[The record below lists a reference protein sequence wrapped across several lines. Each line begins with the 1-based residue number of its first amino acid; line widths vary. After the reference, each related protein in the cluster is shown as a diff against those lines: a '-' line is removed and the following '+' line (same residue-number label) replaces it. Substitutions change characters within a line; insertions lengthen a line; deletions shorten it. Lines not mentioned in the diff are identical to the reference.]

1 MTWTLRGGRWQS
13 AERAHGCL
21 DGVDLLPLTAAHVT
35 GATGGRVVRGT
46 SSDPIGRIAIDSRT
60 VRPGD
65 FFVAIRGERFDGHA
79 FVGEAVER
87 GAAGVMV
94 QDASRVPGA
103 AALVIEVDD
112 TTRALQQVARDVRR
126 RSGARVAAV
135 TGSAG
140 KTTTKEIAAEFL
152 SSRYR
157 VFRNKGNLNNHIGL
171 PLSLLELRARPDVA
185 VVELGMNHAGEIRTL
200 IGIAEPE
207 VRVWTNVGDAHIGHF
222 GSPEAIA
229 DAKAEI
235 TEQAR
240 RDDVLIANADDA
252 RVMNRTGQFPG
263 RVVTF
268 GIDTRA
274 DVRATGVKQ
283 KGIEGTEATVT
294 TRQGEVRIETPL
306 VGMGNLANV
315 LAATAVA
322 LEFDVTL
329 DELRERAAH
338 LTPAAHRGELLR
350 LPGGITL
357 LDDSYNS
364 SPSALKRA
372 LEVVASTTGSARKVA
387 VLGEMLELGSLSTA
401 LHRESG
407 AAAAAA
413 GLDLLIAVGGP
424 AASELAAAAVNAGLP
439 ERAVSYVRT
448 SDEAA
453 SVALRL
459 VRPGDLVL
467 VKGSRGIGTD
477 VVVDRLKQEFA

>member
-1 MTWTLRGGRWQS
+1 M
-13 AERAHGCL
+13 
-21 DGVDLLPLTAAHVT
+21 DLLPLTAAHVT
-35 GATGGRVVRGT
+35 GATGGRILRGS
-46 SSDPIGRIAIDSRT
+46 SSDSIGRIAIDSRT
-60 VRPGD
+60 VEPGD

-79 FVGEAVER
+79 FVGQALER

-94 QDASRVPGA
+94 HDASRVPAA

-112 TTRALQQVARDVRR
+112 TTVALQQVARDVRR
-126 RSGARVAAV
+126 RSGTRVAAV

-171 PLSLLELRARPDVA
+171 PLSLLELRSRPDVA
-185 VVELGMNHAGEIRTL
+185 VVELGMNHPGEIRTL

-235 TEQAR
+235 TEHAGAR
-240 RDDVLIANADDA
+240 DVLVANADDE
-252 RVMNRTGQFPG
+252 RVMSRAKQFAG

-268 GIDTRA
+268 GMASSA
-274 DVRATGVKQ
+274 DVRASGVKQ
-283 KGIEGTEATVT
+283 KGVEGTEATVIT
-294 TRQGEVRIETPL
+294 PQGEVRIETPL
-306 VGMGNLANV
+306 AGLGNLANV

-322 LEFDVTL
+322 LEFNVTL
-329 DELRERAAH
+329 DEVKDRAAR
-338 LTPAAHRGELLR
+338 LAAAKHRGELLR

-357 LDDSYNS
+357 IDDSYNS

-372 LEVVASTTGSARKVA
+372 LEVVAGTTGSARKVA
-387 VLGEMLELGSLSTA
+387 VLGEMLELGSLSIA
-401 LHRESG
+401 LHRECG
-407 AAAAAA
+407 AAAARA
-413 GLDLLIAVGGP
+413 GLDLLLTVGGKS
-424 AASELAAAAVNAGLP
+424 AAELASAAIDAGMPQQTVQSVKTSAEAAAAAM
-439 ERAVSYVRT
+439 
-448 SDEAA
+448 
-453 SVALRL
+453 RL

-477 VVVDRLKQEFA
+477 LVVERLKEEFA